1 MKYRSL
7 ELLGETPVI
16 LASKSP
22 RRSDIMHSMGFRGFE
37 IIVSDAD
44 ETVADGTSVERAVE
58 ELAIRKLRATV
69 EASGD
74 RRDTLYVAAD
84 TIVECDGKAL
94 GKPRD
99 EADAVRMILS
109 LSNRAHRVYTGEAVY
124 INGCILSGAAYTEVV
139 MREITSD
146 EAREYVATGEPMDKA
161 GAYAI
166 QGEAGKFVSGTRG
179 DLDTVIGLSSRLLDS
194 LISRLLDP
202 AAADIAAFAEL
213 LSRRY
218 PVAECALKYEGEP
231 WRLLVLAIL
240 SAQCTDE
247 KVNRTSPALFAK
259 YPTPADLAKA
269 ETADVEEILHPLG
282 LFRAKAKN
290 IVASARL
297 LCEEYGGVLPSE
309 IDDLLRFPGVGRKV
323 ANLLRGDIFGL
334 GGIVADT
341 HCIRICGRIG
351 AYSEDRRD
359 PLLTERVIS
368 PLLPEEAQ
376 SDFCHRVVL
385 FGRDVCTARSPACDA
400 CEMGTAGICAHARR
414 G

>member
-44 ETVADGTSVERAVE
+44 ETVADGTPVERAVE

-84 TIVECDGKAL
+84 TIVECDGEAL
-94 GKPRD
+94 GKPHD

-109 LSNRAHRVYTGEAVY
+109 LSNRAHRVYTGEAAY
-124 INGCILSGAAYTEVV
+124 INGRLLSGAAYTEVV
-139 MREITSD
+139 MREITPD

-202 AAADIAAFAEL
+202 AASDIAAFAEL

-218 PVAECALKYEGEP
+218 PVAECALKYGGEP

-259 YPTPADLAKA
+259 YPSPADLAEA
-269 ETADVEEILHPLG
+269 EISDVEEILHPLG

-297 LCEEYGGVLPSE
+297 LCEEYGGALPSE
-309 IDDLLRFPGVGRKV
+309 MDDLLRFPGVGRKV

-385 FGRDVCTARSPACDA
+385 FGREVCTARSPACDS
-400 CEMGTAGICAHARR
+400 CEMRAAGICAHARR
-414 G
+414 V